1 MPRPADFDA
10 LDTLEREL
18 GPTLRAGLRGDAP
31 RPDFADR
38 LRKELAA
45 LPDQNRANH
54 PVLIR
59 PLARRAWAALAA
71 VIVLGVASTLALVA
85 VRPQPAS
92 AAEVLSQ
99 VQAETLTSLST
110 NAAVCTDT
118 PGSPGAGNF
127 GYAVARNGASA
138 NVTTGGAVQTAP
150 DVSPSEL
157 SDRLA
162 QALGVSGDRVRQAML
177 DTMRAEMPTSLPP
190 DPMEGI
196 AQRLGL
202 PRQQV
207 CAAFFD
213 SSSGIHGIV
222 LQHGAAGSAS
232 GQVTTRVVQ
241 IAGAPGQ
248 PNTTLDGKP
257 VLTDANA
264 ASALDLNTATPQQL
278 APVAQQLGVT
288 PERLADAVHATAA
301 EPLPPPPTPPSED
314 ELISHFAQNLGMS
327 PDKVRSALTQ
337 VEGANHFYFFAVPLP
352 KQN

>member
-1 MPRPADFDA
+1 MPKPADFDA

-18 GPTLRAGLRGDAP
+18 GPTLRAAFGVDGP
-31 RPDFADR
+31 RPDFAER
-38 LRKELAA
+38 LSTELAA
-45 LPDQNRANH
+45 LP
-54 PVLIR
+54 
-59 PLARRAWAALAA
+59 ARRAATRPTRLFRFGRPAWAALAA
-71 VIVLGVASTLALVA
+71 LIVLGLVSTLALVA

-110 NAAVCTDT
+110 SADGCA
-118 PGSPGAGNF
+118 GSPVGLGNV
-127 GYAVARNGASA
+127 GYAVARNGAGV
-138 NVTTGGAVQTAP
+138 NVTTAGGAVQAGP
-150 DVSPSEL
+150 AVSPSEL

-190 DPMEGI
+190 DPMDSI

-213 SSSGIHGIV
+213 GSSGIHGIII
-222 LQHGAAGSAS
+222 QHGAAGSAKGATQVFQLS
-232 GQVTTRVVQ
+232 GS
-241 IAGAPGQ
+241 APG
-248 PNTTLDGKP
+248 PITTDPEGKP
-257 VLTDANA
+257 VVTGPDA

-278 APVAQQLGVT
+278 APVARQLGVT
-288 PERLADAVHATAA
+288 PERLADAVHAVAA
-301 EPLPPPPTPPSED
+301 EPVPTPPAPPREE
-314 ELISHFAQNLGMS
+314 ELINRFAENLGMS

-337 VEGANHFYFFAVPLP
+337 VEGTNHFYFAVPVP
-352 KQN
+352 KPNQP